1 LRNGGVDLLKKVRS
15 RGIEP
20 SIRLEVWPFLLGL
33 YGFNS
38 SKEERVTIRNRR
50 R

>member
-33 YGFNS
+33 
-38 SKEERVTIRNRR
+38 
-50 R
+50 